1 MGQPLAR
8 RLIESHLVV
17 GDAVAGSE
25 IALRADQVFMDD
37 AVGPLIALELEAM
50 GVDRAR
56 VDLAVG
62 YVDHLLLQAD
72 RYNAEDHL
80 MMRSACERLG
90 LWFSRAGNGICHAVH
105 QQSFGRPGACLL
117 GSDSHTCAAGALGM
131 LAIGRRWPDGG
142 AGPRRRAPVPDDARD
157 LGCPPRG

>member
-1 MGQPLAR
+1 MGRPLAR
-8 RLIESHLVV
+8 RLIESHLVA
-17 GDAVAGSE
+17 GDALAGSE
-25 IALRADQVFMDD
+25 IALKADQVFIDD
-37 AVGPLIALELEAM
+37 SVGPLIALELEAM
-50 GVDRAR
+50 GVDRER

-72 RYNAEDHL
+72 RYNSEDHL

-105 QQSFGRPGACLL
+105 QQSFGRPGTCLL

-131 LAIGRRWPDGG
+131 LAI
-142 AGPRRRAPVPDDARD
+142 APVA
-157 LGCPPRG
+157 